1 MYINFIN
8 IISGE
13 NMISNS
19 LYNDFFKTTLS
30 TDHSSIM
37 NEERVRQ
44 IQQIRNES
52 LKNENKLLHQKRIYY
67 GLGDI
72 EEKEYEENRENM
84 STPPG
89 FSLKIRFVIAVFML
103 TFFVLMDLTGKPLGK
118 IKIETIKE
126 SISLDYESF
135 IVSYIQ
141 NNFPG
146 DILN

>member
-1 MYINFIN
+1 
-8 IISGE
+8 
-13 NMISNS
+13 MISNS
-19 LYNDFFKTTLS
+19 MYNDFFKTTLS

-52 LKNENKLLHQKRIYY
+52 LNNENKLLHHKRIYY

-72 EEKEYEENRENM
+72 EEKEYDENRENM

-89 FSLKIRFVIAVFML
+89 LSLKIRFVIAVFML